1 MTPSGSNALAAFGN
15 SIGSSAATVTLDG
28 NQTLGGLTFSNTAG
42 GSYTLSRSS
51 GDSSSTLTLNGG
63 GFGAPVTVTGGNHS
77 IAAPVTLADNMNFNA
92 AAGTGLTISGSISG
106 NYAVSVNGSGTL
118 VLAGANTYSGIT
130 AITGGT
136 LQLNNAA
143 AVQNSTVMLADA
155 GGLAFGTG
163 VGTFNLG
170 GLKGQ
175 GNGSFTL
182 ADTAGNAVGISV
194 GGNNASTTYSAALIG
209 GPGSSFTKVGSGS
222 MLLSGSGI
230 NFVGNVTVSA
240 GTLQVWDAI
249 TPSATG
255 GGSGFSLGGT
265 AANTIN
271 IAAGAMLQMNVDN
284 NTGWTYD
291 TNDREGM
298 GTGGGT
304 TITGNGVFQKIG
316 NATLSFT
323 GPAFNGYTT
332 FAMTGG
338 TIDVENGWFRNGGN
352 HSLYWTNNLAS
363 LNIGP
368 NGYLD
373 VLGRPADEC

>member
-1 MTPSGSNALAAFGN
+1 
-15 SIGSSAATVTLDG
+15 
-28 NQTLGGLTFSNTAG
+28 
-42 GSYTLSRSS
+42 
-51 GDSSSTLTLNGG
+51 
-63 GFGAPVTVTGGNHS
+63 
-77 IAAPVTLADNMNFNA
+77 MNFNA

-194 GGNNASTTYSAALIG
+194 GGNNASTTYSAALS
-209 GPGSSFTKVGSGS
+209 GPGSSFTKVGSGRT
-222 MLLSGSGI
+222 MLSGSGI
-230 NFVGNVTVSA
+230 QLLGQRDGQCRHAAGVGRHHSFRY
-240 GTLQVWDAI
+240 GRRQRLL
-249 TPSATG
+249 PGRHG
-255 GGSGFSLGGT
+255 GQHHQHRR
-265 AANTIN
+265 
-271 IAAGAMLQMNVDN
+271 GAMLQMNVDN

-298 GTGGGT
+298 GTGAGRRSPATASSKRSATPPCPLPAAG
-304 TITGNGVFQKIG
+304 FQWEHD
-316 NATLSFT
+316 LCHE
-323 GPAFNGYTT
+323 
-332 FAMTGG
+332 GG
-338 TIDVENGWFRNGGN
+338 TIDVENG
-352 HSLYWTNNLAS
+352 
-363 LNIGP
+363 
-368 NGYLD
+368 
-373 VLGRPADEC
+373 